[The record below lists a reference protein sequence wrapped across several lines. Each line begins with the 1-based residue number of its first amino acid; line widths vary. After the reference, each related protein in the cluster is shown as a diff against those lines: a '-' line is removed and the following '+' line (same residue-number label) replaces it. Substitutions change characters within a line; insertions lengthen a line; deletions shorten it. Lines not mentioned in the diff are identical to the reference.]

1 MATIINEMEVVTE
14 PPQSPPQEGVSAESE
29 QQAASSVQGLSPLDV
44 ESLLRMRYQRMARV
58 RAD

>member
-1 MATIINEMEVVTE
+1 MAVIINEMEIVTE
-14 PPQSPPQEGVSAESE
+14 PAEPPPEDGASLEGS
-29 QQAASSVQGLSPLDV
+29 QQAAAPAQALSPLDA